1 MVLNEEMKNWI
12 TTWDGMLTYYMEREN
27 TPDDPEDREVYY
39 RKAKEFLADR
49 LTEVWRFACNYSA
62 QLHSDAGV
70 PQREGA

>member
-39 RKAKEFLADR
+39 TAIPLILKYFSRR
-49 LTEVWRFACNYSA
+49 
-62 QLHSDAGV
+62 
-70 PQREGA
+70 